1 MYYKQY
7 SNREIS
13 DLNKTQTW
21 YQKLIEIKSD
31 KKDKKDKKDKN
42 EKYILHA
49 TGDANMNGR
58 KYIAL
63 PYNCETSNHDIKTKY
78 NLNKFK

>member
-1 MYYKQY
+1 MDYKQY

-13 DLNKTQTW
+13 DLNNTQTW
-21 YQKLIEIKSD
+21 YQKPIEIKS
-31 KKDKKDKKDKN
+31 DKKDKN

-49 TGDANMNGR
+49 TGDADMNGR

-63 PYNCETSNHDIKTKY
+63 PYNCDTSNQAIKQKY
-78 NLNKFK
+78 NLL

>member
-1 MYYKQY
+1 MNYKQY
-7 SNREIS
+7 TTHEIS

-21 YQKLIEIKSD
+21 FQKPIEIKG
-31 KKDKKDKKDKN
+31 DKKDKN

-49 TGDANMNGR
+49 TGDADMNGR

-63 PYNCETSNHDIKTKY
+63 PYNCDTSKDDIKTKY
-78 NLNKFK
+78 NLF